1 MIAVPATCRQWQQ
14 APSIDSCVT
23 AADIGDVL
31 RRPMVLCDVR
41 FMVCDQPLLFTELT
55 TAKAGVLSVH
65 KIERDIVGRRPP
77 RMSLVTAFRSRRACE
92 SQPSSRNY
100 HAVRSRFQ
108 CTTMLSLSFRSTIG
122 SVSRDKSPN
131 VMSHTRG
138 CQNRQIVV
146 HTDTNSRP
154 FQLYPLRPSQLVLF

>member
-41 FMVCDQPLLFTELT
+41 FVVCDEPLLFTELT
-55 TAKAGVLSVH
+55 TAKAGVLSVAQNRARH
-65 KIERDIVGRRPP
+65 HRPTTP
-77 RMSLVTAFRSRRACE
+77 SLACRSLRHFAHAVLAN
-92 SQPSSRNY
+92 SKRNY

-108 CTTMLSLSFRSTIG
+108 CTTMLSFRSTVG

-146 HTDTNSRP
+146 HTDTHSRP
-154 FQLYPLRPSQLVLF
+154 FRLYPRRPSQLVLS